1 MTRQKCDSLQQDA
14 ERRKAEISEEV
25 EEIREQLHFLNLQK
39 QQFLR
44 AAVSMLIDFG
54 QVVDKAQQ
62 EFELEMAGK
71 MEDLE
76 AEDST
81 DSKED
86 APAEEVVDQSE
97 SSSEA
102 EADPINARPD
112 CNPAAAAKLS
122 RELNAA
128 TPAEQDALYRLYT
141 YAADSGEPEIL
152 RHYAACL
159 DPSKPQW
166 GSIGKDPAAAWQ
178 LYERAGAS
186 EAQQQMKSWLEQQ
199 AAGGDAQ

>member
-1 MTRQKCDSLQQDA
+1 M
-14 ERRKAEISEEV
+14 

-81 DSKED
+81 DSTDSTDSKED

-102 EADPINARPD
+102 EADPINASVDR
-112 CNPAAAAKLS
+112 
-122 RELNAA
+122 
-128 TPAEQDALYRLYT
+128 
-141 YAADSGEPEIL
+141 
-152 RHYAACL
+152 
-159 DPSKPQW
+159 
-166 GSIGKDPAAAWQ
+166 
-178 LYERAGAS
+178 
-186 EAQQQMKSWLEQQ
+186 KSVV
-199 AAGGDAQ
+199 

>member
-1 MTRQKCDSLQQDA
+1 MSAKVKFRDSLQQDA

-86 APAEEVVDQSE
+86 APA
-97 SSSEA
+97 
-102 EADPINARPD
+102 
-112 CNPAAAAKLS
+112 
-122 RELNAA
+122 
-128 TPAEQDALYRLYT
+128 
-141 YAADSGEPEIL
+141 
-152 RHYAACL
+152 
-159 DPSKPQW
+159 
-166 GSIGKDPAAAWQ
+166 
-178 LYERAGAS
+178 
-186 EAQQQMKSWLEQQ
+186 
-199 AAGGDAQ
+199 

>member
-1 MTRQKCDSLQQDA
+1 MKNMGSRAAASVILQEAQQQSETLARERERDLTEASEQVERMLARGREKASDLLQETRQKCDSLQQDA

-102 EADPINARPD
+102 EADPINAL
-112 CNPAAAAKLS
+112 AVG
-122 RELNAA
+122 
-128 TPAEQDALYRLYT
+128 
-141 YAADSGEPEIL
+141 GE
-152 RHYAACL
+152 
-159 DPSKPQW
+159 
-166 GSIGKDPAAAWQ
+166 
-178 LYERAGAS
+178 
-186 EAQQQMKSWLEQQ
+186 
-199 AAGGDAQ
+199 GDVA